1 MTPHFDRLV
10 SIEAAGDVFR
20 IKALT
25 PDNGVFEFTMAR
37 DLVGML
43 VATLLGAAK
52 DLTPTDRH
60 RAITNVEVEI
70 VTGADGAPAL
80 RVMLAPNLA
89 MVLQLRAEQWS
100 YLYEYLDRI
109 ARPT

>member
-20 IKALT
+20 IVALT
-25 PDNGVFEFTMAR
+25 PDNTQFGFTMAR
-37 DLVGML
+37 DLAGML
-43 VATLLGAAK
+43 VATMLGAAK
-52 DLTPTDRH
+52 DLNSTDRH
-60 RAITNVEVEI
+60 RAIANVEVEI
-70 VTGADGAPAL
+70 VTGAEGPAL
-80 RVMLAPNLA
+80 RVMLAPNLH
-89 MVLQLRAEQWS
+89 MVLQLRGDQWA